1 MKHGRNKH
9 PILPPRQHPLSPFLI
24 LAQTQRLE
32 RVKVR
37 MFRIDDAL
45 VPCALWERTGGRL
58 EWCEGVG
65 WGWGAEVAVTEGTHD
80 VPGLVA
86 GGEEGVEVDL
96 VDGGEG
102 KLG

>member
-9 PILPPRQHPLSPFLI
+9 PILPPRQHPLPTLLPF
-24 LAQTQRLE
+24 QRLE
-32 RVKVR
+32 RVKIR
-37 MFRIDDAL
+37 MLRIDDAL
-45 VPCALWERTGGRL
+45 VPRALREGSRGRL
-58 EWCEGVG
+58 EWCESVG
-65 WGWGAEVAVTEGTHD
+65 WGWGAEVAVAEGTHD